1 MKREK
6 KSNVV
11 LLIEDEPT
19 DAKLITQILQE
30 DTESALE
37 ILHAE
42 MLSQG
47 IEFLIQG
54 GIDIVLLDLTLADS
68 SGFDT
73 FYKLQ
78 QQAPQVPVI
87 ILTGMDDKDLAV
99 RIVQEGAQDYLVKSL
114 VDYTMLARAI
124 RYSIERKRLLL
135 EKDRLISQL
144 KEALQN
150 IKTLSGLLP
159 ICAVCKQIRDDRG
172 YWQQVESYV
181 QQHSNAV
188 FTHSICP
195 KCSGKLYP
203 KHAGAG
209 DDKQ

>member
-203 KHAGAG
+203 KHADAG
-209 DDKQ
+209 EKQ